1 MDQLTGLKYTP
12 TSEIGWVGTKE
23 RTHQLGMQFM
33 RFCWA
38 TKLSP
43 YLTRLETTGIFLNNS
58 HEPGLL
64 GRVIGGLVH
73 LRELHLHVECDVLE
87 VYFDWKQLVGHYPN
101 LLKIEELDKADE
113 EEVQRDVPREPF
125 RYLRTL
131 NLESDHAYDADD
143 ICPFL
148 ERCAG
153 LTSLV
158 VPSARTTEDR
168 IRIAT
173 CIATHCPKLKRVFRW
188 SRSKEAIAT
197 ESTFSAIVDT
207 VPINSLATFEIVQ
220 HDNDDLKLCLAI
232 PLHYESLTWIKF
244 SNCRRLDSSVIL
256 GILRECS
263 SMQHF
268 EVNGDD
274 RFLWDVS
281 ITLEDAVEKPWA
293 SRELQVLEL
302 AVDLGENMTNS
313 TLANGQKHFQSGS
326 SGNGWQPWRN
336 FMSRSER
343 YIN

>member
-1 MDQLTGLKYTP
+1 MARHCP
-12 TSEIGWVGTKE
+12 
-23 RTHQLGMQFM
+23 
-33 RFCWA
+33 
-38 TKLSP
+38 
-43 YLTRLETTGIFLNNS
+43 
-58 HEPGLL
+58 LL
-64 GRVIGGLVH
+64 IQ
-73 LRELHLHVECDVLE
+73 E
-87 VYFDWKQLVGHYPN
+87 VYFDWKQPVGHYPN

-125 RYLRTL
+125 RYPRTL

-173 CIATHCPKLKRVFRW
+173 CIATYCPKLKRVFRW
-188 SRSKEAIAT
+188 SRSKEATAT

-302 AVDLGENMTNS
+302 AIDLGENMNEFYIGQRPE
-313 TLANGQKHFQSGS
+313 TLSIWIQ
-326 SGNGWQPWRN
+326 R
-336 FMSRSER
+336 ER
-343 YIN
+343 LATLEEFYVQIGALHQLTSLCLKVAVKPLAAGEGTEDAFEQLDHTLHTFP